1 MKHVFRL
8 LLVAMLVLGMSTVV
22 SGYQGTF
29 YGYDGGPKVTTNSDI
44 ARNSFFSNLVGVGT
58 ETFEGFEQGTEA
70 SLVVNFGVAGT
81 ATLNGLGAIQSGDS
95 TGRWAISGTQYW
107 EAPGS
112 SSSLFSIAFSAPVA
126 AFGFYGTDI
135 GDFNGQVV
143 VTTLN
148 GLTHSYTIPHPT
160 GQENYAY
167 TALYFG
173 IIDTVDPFTSVVF
186 SNTGSGSDYF
196 GFDNFSIGSIE
207 QVVPSPEPTTL
218 LLFGLGVLGLAGLR
232 KRD

>member
-1 MKHVFRL
+1 MKHALRL
-8 LLVAMLVLGMSTVV
+8 LIALMFLLGV
-22 SGYQGTF
+22 SSMASAYQATF
-29 YGYDGGPKVTTNSDI
+29 YGYDGGPKVTINSDI

-58 ETFEGFEQGTEA
+58 ETFESYATGTGA
-70 SLVVNFGVAGT
+70 PLAVNFGAAGT
-81 ATLNGLGAIQSGDS
+81 ATLTGLGAIQSGDS
-95 TGRWAISGTQYW
+95 TGRWAISGTKYW

-112 SSSLFSIAFSAPVA
+112 SSSLFSIVFSAPVA

-135 GDFNGQVV
+135 GDFDGQVV
-143 VTTLN
+143 VTTL
-148 GLTHSYTIPHPT
+148 GGVSHTYTIPHPT

-186 SNTGSGSDYF
+186 SNTGSGADFF
-196 GFDNFSIGSIE
+196 GFDNFSIGSIQ
-207 QVVPSPEPTTL
+207 QVVPTPEPITML
-218 LLFGLGVLGLAGLR
+218 LLGLGVLGLAGLR